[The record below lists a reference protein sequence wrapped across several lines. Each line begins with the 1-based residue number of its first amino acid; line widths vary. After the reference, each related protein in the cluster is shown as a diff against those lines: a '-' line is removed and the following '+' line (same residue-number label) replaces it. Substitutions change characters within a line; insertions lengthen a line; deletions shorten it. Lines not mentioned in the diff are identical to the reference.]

1 MNNCI
6 KLALFFILTFM
17 CSAQWGY
24 AQCQSVKDIEKM
36 GKFEH
41 WRVREIKESILLGG
55 EVKHS
60 YEIAEGDTIK
70 GPIPY
75 VNPPHCVWS
84 TTNVMGNVTG
94 IIKVSCTVYPEARG
108 DDYCVRLETRLEKIK
123 VLGMINLNVIASGS
137 IFLGQMLEPIRD
149 TKNPQGKLNCG
160 IPFTD
165 RPEGIMFDYKVTVG
179 HNRCRAGGLGA
190 PKELG
195 DNDYADCVVMLQK
208 RWEDEEGNVYSKR
221 VGTGYARF
229 TENQLEWKNGHFL
242 PIHYGDITKEPF
254 YKDYMQLIPMD
265 VANYMIN
272 SKGKSM
278 PIQEV
283 GWADADETPTHIII
297 RFSASHGEAY
307 VGDTANRFWVDN
319 VKIIQ
324 KLD

>member
-1 MNNCI
+1 MR
-6 KLALFFILTFM
+6 LFLSIFLTVF
-17 CSAQWGY
+17 CVIYSAQTAL
-24 AQCQSVKDIEKM
+24 AQCVGAKDLEKW
-36 GKFEH
+36 GTFEN
-41 WRVREIKESILLGG
+41 WTVREIKESILIGG

-60 YEIAEGDTIK
+60 YEIAKGDTIK

-94 IIKVSCTVYPEARG
+94 IIKVSCTVFPEERG

-123 VLGMINLNVIASGS
+123 VLGLINLNVIASGS

-179 HNRCRAGGLGA
+179 NNRCRAGGLGA

-195 DNDYADCVVMLQK
+195 DNDYADCVIMLQK

-221 VGTGYARF
+221 IGTGYKRF
-229 TENQLEWKNGHFL
+229 TETQTEWQNNFQVD
-242 PIHYGDITKEPF
+242 IHYGDITNEPF
-254 YKDYMQLIPMD
+254 YRDYMELIPYE
-265 VANYMIN
+265 VSNYMIN
-272 SKGKSM
+272 SKGKSV
-278 PIQEV
+278 PIREI
-283 GWADADETPTHIII
+283 GWGNGDETPTQLIM

-307 VGDTANRFWVDN
+307 VGDIVNRLWIDN
-319 VKIIQ
+319 VRVVY
-324 KLD
+324 